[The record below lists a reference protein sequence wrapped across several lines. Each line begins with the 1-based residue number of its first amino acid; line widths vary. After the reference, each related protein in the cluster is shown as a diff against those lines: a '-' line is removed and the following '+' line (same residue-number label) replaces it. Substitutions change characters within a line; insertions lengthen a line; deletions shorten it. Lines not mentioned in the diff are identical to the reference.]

1 MLQSDSSYQ
10 PPKLAVYL
18 LRWFCKDRLLE
29 EIEGDLYEYYQAERE
44 KNSRFLA
51 NLRYWFHMFNFLRP
65 FAVKKIGQNSNTI
78 IMYRSYF
85 KFAWRGMMRHK
96 LQTGFHLLGLILAF
110 TVCGFI
116 YLHLKFETSYDSFLE
131 DADDIYRI
139 AWMNE
144 NPQTRTPHPMAQALV
159 NDFPEVVEAVSLSP
173 IYGPGLTKSSVLLKH
188 RNTNVEHEV
197 NNGFFAD
204 STFFDVFSF
213 KTLQGDA
220 DAALR
225 SEWAIVLSESTA
237 KRFFGDKN
245 PVGERLSFNGMDD
258 MLEVAAVVED
268 APKAA
273 HFHFNFIIS
282 YVSLKSLNFNDP
294 WMSWDDFGHFNYIK
308 LSPGASAE
316 ALEAKIPGWAPKYFN
331 WPEDYFESLRNGEV
345 RFELQPVRDIHLHS
359 NIRWE
364 LEPNGSFSYLIIY
377 GVSAL
382 FILLISIINFVNLN
396 TARAAQRLKE
406 VGVKKTLGAFRNQIS
421 SQFIVEALFT
431 TFLALLLSVFVMI
444 WLERPF
450 NQLVNGSISVDN
462 LLRTD
467 VMVFMLLIAVFT
479 AFISALY
486 PSVYLNSFEPGRI
499 LRGLKLSKLGGSNLR
514 NGLLAVQLVATVI
527 MISGSLIIRNQIQF
541 LKNKDL
547 GFDKENLMVLDI
559 VGQTNSS
566 KLKVLKSELESIPGI
581 SETSVVSN
589 VPGGQFNQ
597 HSLYLESNPQL
608 RVDASEMFVDKDF
621 ARTFHME
628 LAEGRM
634 LDDVFAADSA
644 GTAFVLN
651 ETAVKELNEPNPI
664 GKQLMWVNNEELV
677 KGTIVGV
684 VKDFHYNSLH
694 VPIRPIIM
702 MMNENAYNYIALRM
716 STNNLTETMNQ
727 IEAKFQKVVPEVD
740 FKYQFL
746 DSQIEELYQEEART
760 LRLTVILSVI
770 SIFLACGGLLGIVS
784 IVVRQRVKEISIRKV
799 LGASAQHILWL
810 MNFKYLLI
818 AGLSLVLAIPASIY
832 FMKDWLGNFTY
843 QVGISPVV
851 YAVTAIGVVLLIGA
865 TISLISIRTI
875 KSNPA
880 QNLRSE

>member
-1 MLQSDSSYQ
+1 MNNQEQHNPPYSARLFLQ
-10 PPKLAVYL
+10 
-18 LRWFCKDRLLE
+18 WFCKYRLLE
-29 EIEGDLYEYYQAERE
+29 EIEGDLYEYYQLERE
-44 KNSRFLA
+44 EHSK
-51 NLRYWFHMFNFLRP
+51 LRADLHYWFHMLNFLRP
-65 FAVKKIGQNSNTI
+65 FALKKIGQNSNII

-85 KFAWRGMMRHK
+85 KFAWRGMMRNK
-96 LQTGFHLLGLILAF
+96 MQTGFHLLGLILAF

-116 YLHLKFETSYDSFLE
+116 YLHLKFETSYDSFHQG
-131 DADDIYRI
+131 ADDIYRI

-144 NPQTRTPHPMAQALV
+144 NPQTRTPHPMAQAMV
-159 NDFPEVVEAVSLSP
+159 SDFPEVTDAVSLSP
-173 IYGPGLTKSSVLLKH
+173 IYGPGLTKTNILLKH

-204 STFFDVFSF
+204 STFFEVFSF
-213 KTLQGDA
+213 KALQGDA
-220 DAALR
+220 NKALR

-268 APKAA
+268 APRAS

-316 ALEAKIPGWAPKYFN
+316 MLEAKIPDWAPKYLN
-331 WPEDYFESLRNGEV
+331 WPDDYVEGLKAGEV
-345 RFELQPVRDIHLHS
+345 GFELQPIQDIHLHS

-406 VGVKKTLGAFRNQIS
+406 VGVKKTLGAFRSQIFT
-421 SQFIVEALFT
+421 QFSVEALAT
-431 TFLALLLSVFVMI
+431 TFLALLLSVFVMY
-444 WLERPF
+444 WLETPF
-450 NQLVNGSISVDN
+450 NRLVNGSIVVEN
-462 LLRTD
+462 LWQAD
-467 VMVFMLLIAVFT
+467 VIIFMVLTAAFT

-486 PSVYLNSFEPGRI
+486 PSVYLNSFEAGSI
-499 LRGLKLSKLGGSNLR
+499 LRGLKLTKLGGSNLR
-514 NGLLAVQLVATVI
+514 NGLLGVQLVATVLL
-527 MISGSLIIRNQIQF
+527 ISGSLIIRNQIQF
-541 LKNKDL
+541 LKDKDL
-547 GFDKENLMVLDI
+547 GFDKDNLMVLEI
-559 VGQTNSS
+559 VGQTYSQ
-566 KLKVLKSELESIPGI
+566 KIRVLKSGLASLPGI
-581 SETSVVSN
+581 SATSVVSN

-597 HSLYLESNPQL
+597 HSLYMEENPQI
-608 RVDASEMFVDKDF
+608 RVDASEMFVDKDV
-621 ARTFHME
+621 AST
-628 LAEGRM
+628 LNLQIVDGRM

-651 ETAVKELNEPNPI
+651 ETAVRELNVQDPV
-664 GKQLMWVNNEELV
+664 GKQLFWVNNEELV
-677 KGTIVGV
+677 KGTVVGV

-702 MMNENAYNYIALRM
+702 MMNENASNYLVARVNP
-716 STNNLTETMNQ
+716 NNLPETMEQ
-727 IEAKFQKVVPEVD
+727 VEATFNEIVPEVD
-740 FKYQFL
+740 FKYKFL
-746 DSQIEELYQEEART
+746 DGQIEELYQEEART
-760 LRLTVILSVI
+760 LRLTIILSAI
-770 SIFLACGGLLGIVS
+770 SIFLACGGLLGVIS

-799 LGASAQHILWL
+799 LGASAQQILWL
-810 MNFKYLLI
+810 MNVKYLFI
-818 AGLSLVLAIPASIY
+818 AGMALIIAIPMSVY
-832 FMKDWLGNFTY
+832 FMHDWLGNFTY
-843 QVGISPVV
+843 QSGISPAV
-851 YAVTAIGVVLLIGA
+851 YGITAFGVILLIAA
-865 TISLISIRTI
+865 TITLISIRTI

-880 QNLRSE
+880 QALRSE